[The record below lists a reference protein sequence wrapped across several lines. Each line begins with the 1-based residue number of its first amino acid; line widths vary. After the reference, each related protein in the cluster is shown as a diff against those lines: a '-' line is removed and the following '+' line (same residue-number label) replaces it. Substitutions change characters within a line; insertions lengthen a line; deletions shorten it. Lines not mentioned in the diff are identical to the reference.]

1 MFERSLRLLTALAVV
16 FALHGFAAAQGLV
29 QIAFQGAVAP
39 AGGARVEVDLVYVA
53 VENGEERRMELG
65 VHLAQNTSATEL
77 AQLVERE
84 LKRRN
89 VACSAS
95 SDALAPGAAGPRGSL
110 FVERVLFVGL
120 RLGQGLQAQ
129 VCLCEDAP
137 GLVRFLSPLEKK
149 EAAKFS
155 ISASTEHPHSKERV
169 RFDLSVDFT
178 AAQTGAVAADTLT
191 TASIAKGWTASWQ
204 GNSAW
209 KPAKLQS
216 GARVTGTCL
225 TLESAGDWRV
235 EIELER
241 RDPARQ

>member
-1 MFERSLRLLTALAVV
+1 MLTRIVLALASVL
-16 FALHGFAAAQGLV
+16 ALALVAPAQGLV
-29 QIAFQGAVAP
+29 QIAFSGSVAP
-39 AGGARVEVDLVYVA
+39 AGGARVEVDIAFTAAEGPSSGL
-53 VENGEERRMELG
+53 NIRIELG
-65 VHLAQNTSATEL
+65 MHLAQRTSAAEL